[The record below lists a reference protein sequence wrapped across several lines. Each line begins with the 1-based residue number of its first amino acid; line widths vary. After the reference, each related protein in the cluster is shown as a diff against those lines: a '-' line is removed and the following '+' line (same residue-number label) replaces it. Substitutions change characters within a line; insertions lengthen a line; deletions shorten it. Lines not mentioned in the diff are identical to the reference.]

1 LAKNR
6 ARFVAPNATLLG
18 KKLDVGEGT
27 WIGFYCLI
35 DAQLA
40 SLEIGR
46 GCDISSGVH
55 IYTHSTHLRCTER
68 GEKMVAPVKIEDHV
82 FIGANSVVLPGT
94 RIGHHSVVGALSV
107 VRGEY
112 DPYSLIAGAPATVK
126 RRLEEGH
133 GPTASPGSRGT
144 RPRRPAPPR

>member
-1 LAKNR
+1 LAKGNK

-18 KKLDVGEGT
+18 KKLKVGEGT

-40 SLEIGR
+40 DLEIGER
-46 GCDISSGVH
+46 CDISSGVH

-68 GEKMVAPVKIEDHV
+68 GEKVTGPVTLGDHV
-82 FIGANSVVLPGT
+82 FIGANSVILPDT

-107 VRGEY
+107 VKGEFP
-112 DPYSLIAGAPATVK
+112 PYSLIVGTPAEVK
-126 RRLEEGH
+126 KSLR
-133 GPTASPGSRGT
+133 PTDRGE
-144 RPRRPAPPR
+144 